1 MARGW
6 ESKSVEQQ
14 QADLADRGKSSR
26 PPLSASQQ
34 KRARER
40 DGLLLIRARLVHQI
54 EASTQPQHRRM
65 LQQALAEID
74 NQLSCFEQT
83 ADPPCT

>member
-14 QADLADRGKSSR
+14 QAEMTARDNSSH
-26 PPLSASQQ
+26 PVLSSAE
-34 KRARER
+34 KERARKKE
-40 DGLLLIRARLVHQI
+40 GLLLIRARLLHQI

-65 LQQALAEID
+65 LEQALADIEK
-74 NQLSCFEQT
+74 QLSFFE
-83 ADPPCT
+83 